1 MNPRCQ
7 KSNQRNK
14 LNKGMLKQKQT
25 VFDFLREIIENIIIK
40 KEQDTISEKEYSE
53 NKRENIKQCKVE
65 EISQKV
71 VQKDKDLENL
81 EKAL

>member
-1 MNPRCQ
+1 
-7 KSNQRNK
+7 
-14 LNKGMLKQKQT
+14 MLKQKQT